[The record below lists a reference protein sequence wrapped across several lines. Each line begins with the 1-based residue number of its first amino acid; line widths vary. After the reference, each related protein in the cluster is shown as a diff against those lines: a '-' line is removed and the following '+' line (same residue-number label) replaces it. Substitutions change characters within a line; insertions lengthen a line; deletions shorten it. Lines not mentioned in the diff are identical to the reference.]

1 MRFNLVEIV
10 EAVSGRVDRLSP
22 FSFVDNIYIDSRKL
36 QKDGLFIAIEGKRF
50 DGHDFVID
58 AINNGASAVII
69 SRDVPIISK
78 DVTVI
83 RVKDTTKALGQ
94 IARFHRM
101 RFDIPVIAV
110 TGSAGKTT
118 TKEMISFILSKAVKV
133 LKNINTENNQYGVAL
148 TLLRLNAS
156 YDVAVLEL
164 GTSAVGEIDWLSSM
178 AVPDIAV
185 FTNIGASH
193 LEGLFNSE
201 GVFREKFSLISNMN
215 PCGYVIFNKDDFYLR
230 KIEAIK
236 MSQYKLSYACNSD
249 AVVKAD
255 NIRAEMSS
263 GMVFRVEGREFF
275 IPRIGIHNV
284 YNSLAAICC
293 GKIFGIEQNLV
304 ADAINKFGPLS
315 GRQFV
320 KDIAG
325 VMVIDDTYNSN
336 PVSFSVAVKT
346 LDELNITGRKILA
359 CADMLELGNKSKH
372 FHIQAGKQ
380 VAASSIDAV
389 FAMGKYSKYIIDTII
404 KENTGIDTFYTDDLQ
419 EFVYELNG
427 YCAEGDV
434 LLVKGS
440 RGMHMERVVEG
451 LEKQLIQNKEADL
464 DYAL

>member
-1 MRFNLVEIV
+1 MRFNLVEII
-10 EAVSGRVDRLSP
+10 EAVSGRVDRLTPS
-22 FSFVDNIYIDSRKL
+22 SFVDNVYIDSRKL
-36 QKDGLFIAIEGKRF
+36 QKNGLFIAIEGKRF

-58 AINNGASAVII
+58 AVKNGASALII
-69 SRDVPIISK
+69 SRDVPIIPK

-118 TKEMISFILSKAVKV
+118 TKEMISSVLSRAVKV

-164 GTSAVGEIDWLSSM
+164 ATSSVGEIDWLSSV
-178 AVPDIAV
+178 AIPDIVV

-193 LEGLFNSE
+193 LEGLSTPE

-215 PCGYVIFNKDDFYLR
+215 PYGYVIFNNDDFYLR
-230 KIEAIK
+230 KIGDIRI
-236 MSQYKLSYACNSD
+236 SQCKLSYACNAS
-249 AVVKAD
+249 AVIKAD
-255 NIRAEMSS
+255 DIRTDMAS
-263 GMVFRVEGREFF
+263 GIVFRVGGREFF
-275 IPRIGIHNV
+275 IPKIGIHNV

-293 GKIFGIEQNLV
+293 GKIFGIDQNLV
-304 ADAINKFGPLS
+304 ADAISKFRPLS

-320 KDIAG
+320 KEIGG
-325 VMVIDDTYNSN
+325 VTVIDDTYNSN
-336 PVSFSVAVKT
+336 PVSFLVAVKT
-346 LDELNITGRKILA
+346 LDELDVTGRKILA
-359 CADMLELGNKSKH
+359 CADMLELGEQSKY
-372 FHIQAGKQ
+372 FHIQAGRQ
-380 VAASSIDAV
+380 VAISSIDAV
-389 FAMGKYSKYIIDTII
+389 FAIGEHSKYIIDTII
-404 KENTGIDTFYTDDLQ
+404 RENTTINTFYTDNLQ
-419 EFVYELNG
+419 EFIYELNA
-427 YCAEGDV
+427 YCKEGDV

-440 RGMHMERVVEG
+440 RGMHMERVIEDIERIRIFKD
-451 LEKQLIQNKEADL
+451 EKEV